1 MPTKKIHPSRMSK
14 GDKIYRDLY
23 QRIFPIPMDEPTMLD
38 DMFVIGVL
46 AATASALEAVGFDY
60 SRQVPLT

>member
-1 MPTKKIHPSRMSK
+1 MTTKKIHPSRMSK

-23 QRIFPIPMDEPTMLD
+23 RKIFPIPKEDPTVFD
-38 DMFVIGVL
+38 DMFVLGVL

>member
-1 MPTKKIHPSRMSK
+1 MTAKKIHPSRMSK

-23 QRIFPIPMDEPTMLD
+23 HKIFPIPLGQPSMLD
-38 DMFVIGVL
+38 DMFLVGVL

>member
-1 MPTKKIHPSRMSK
+1 MTTKKIHPSRMSK

-23 QRIFPIPMDEPTMLD
+23 QKIFPIPTGQTSMLD
-38 DMFVIGVL
+38 DMFLVGVL

>member
-1 MPTKKIHPSRMSK
+1 MTTKKIHPARMSK

-23 QRIFPIPMDEPTMLD
+23 QKIFPIPKERPTALD
-38 DMFVIGVL
+38 DMFLIGVL
-46 AATASALEAVGFDY
+46 AATASALEAAGFDY